1 MNHEPIGPMDALN
14 RLCGFHQ
21 YWLDTPRHV
30 CYVNQNLCDL
40 LGASEAEL
48 LAEDRDGYLSFLH
61 PEDRGKYE
69 DFWTQTRQTAQ
80 TKALQY
86 RLVSR
91 AGQVIHVLDTVTAYR
106 FEGRWMADSVLADV
120 SRQQQERLQQE
131 RGQYLRAL
139 SEVYD
144 KIFEFD
150 RVHHIVKCLYGHNS
164 PSFRWLQNIPMEME
178 SATENW
184 ITSTAAEGDREALR
198 RFFGS
203 YWERPEDRPARIFYH
218 ARSSSGEY
226 KPYAGIFL
234 RLDDNLSL
242 YCCRC
247 CQNEQEAEALRQEND
262 SLKNVQAL
270 TMQFTQ
276 GMVAFEVE
284 DNRVRP
290 LLSHENVCSFFG
302 YTQEQ
307 WSALAET
314 RPTIRE
320 FSARNG
326 TAYSDIQ
333 TLFSTGE
340 AEFPYFDIQHNT
352 YRRVRAICSRKYDGV
367 GKCYVMLYRMEA
379 PRQEPAEPMVYI
391 RTFGYFDV
399 FVGEKPIAFRNEKAK
414 ELFALLVDRKGG
426 FISSEDAIGFLWEDE
441 PANSLTMARYRK
453 VALRLKNTLEE
464 YGAADIVESVNGKR
478 RLIPE
483 RVKCD
488 LYDYLSGNEEYAQ
501 LFKGSYLTNYTWGET
516 TLAEL
521 TGEYLYP
528 QEEH

>member
-1 MNHEPIGPMDALN
+1 MNHEPIGPVDALN

-21 YWLDTPRHV
+21 YCLDTPRHL

-40 LGASEAEL
+40 LGVSEAQL
-48 LAEDRDGYLSFLH
+48 LAVNQDGYAPFVH
-61 PEDRGKYE
+61 PEDREEYE
-69 DFWTQTRQTAQ
+69 SFLGNLCGTGS
-80 TKALQY
+80 LSY
-86 RLVSR
+86 RLVDA
-91 AGQVIHVLDTVTAYR
+91 AGRVIHVIDTMTVYSADDHP
-106 FEGRWMADSVLADV
+106 MADSVLTDMTA
-120 SRQQQERLQQE
+120 QQQTRAQQE
-131 RGQYLRAL
+131 TGQYLRAI

-150 RVHHIVKCLYGHNS
+150 RANHTVKCLYSQNS
-164 PSFRWLQNIPMEME
+164 PSFQWLENIPMEME
-178 SATENW
+178 SATESW
-184 ITSTAAEGDREALR
+184 ITSTAAE
-198 RFFGS
+198 
-203 YWERPEDRPARIFYH
+203 EDRVQLRHFFRNYWNASEDQPARVFYH
-218 ARSSSGEY
+218 ARSSSGTY

-234 RLDDNLSL
+234 KLDDAVSL

-262 SLKNVQAL
+262 SLKSVQAL
-270 TMQFTQ
+270 AMQFTQ

-290 LLSHENVCSFFG
+290 LFSHENVCSFFG

-314 RPTIRE
+314 RPNIRE
-320 FSARNG
+320 FSAKNG

-333 TLFSTGE
+333 TLFATGE
-340 AEFPYFDIQHNT
+340 VEFPYFDIQHNT
-352 YRRVRAICSRKYDGV
+352 YRRVRAICSRKYDGT
-367 GKCYVMLYRMEA
+367 GKCYVMLYRMDA
-379 PRQEPAEPMVYI
+379 PRQAPPEPIVYI

-399 FVGEKPIAFRNEKAK
+399 FVEEKPIAFRNEKSK

-426 FISSEDAIGFLWEDE
+426 FVTSAIGFLWEDE
-441 PANSLTMARYRK
+441 PANSMTMARYRK
-453 VALRLKNTLEE
+453 VALRLKNSLEE
-464 YGAADIVESVNGKR
+464 YGVADIMESVNGKR

-501 LFKGSYLTNYTWGET
+501 LFKGSYLTNYSWGES
-516 TLAEL
+516 TLAEM
-521 TGEYLYP
+521 TGEYLHVT
-528 QEEH
+528 QG